1 MQYTQEL
8 AFAKKMASE
17 AGEIMRKFYR
27 GNQKITIKKDRS
39 PVTVA
44 DQTINELLIQ
54 NVQQEFPTHGVL
66 GEEASW
72 EPRRTHVWVCDPID
86 GTVAYILHLPTS
98 MFSLAFVI
106 DGQPVVAVAFN
117 PWTNELYWAV
127 KDGGAWR
134 NEEKIYVSQKKW
146 EAGVHLAGS
155 SGGNKEPV
163 DKKRKKLES
172 KHFFVSNVHGTVFKG
187 CLIAEGSVEARSFM
201 HSGAH
206 DVAAIKLII
215 EEAGGKVTDL
225 DGNQQR
231 YDRPVNGCVMSN
243 GHVHDDFLALVQS

>member
-1 MQYTQEL
+1 MQYTKEL

-17 AGEIMRKFYR
+17 AGEIMRKYYR
-27 GNQKITIKKDRS
+27 RNQQVLFKKDHS
-39 PVTVA
+39 PVTIA
-44 DQTINELLIQ
+44 DRTINNHLIEW
-54 NVQQEFPTHGVL
+54 VKKEFPDHGVL
-66 GEEASW
+66 GEESSW
-72 EPRRTHVWVCDPID
+72 EPTRNNVWVCDPID

-98 MFSLAFVI
+98 MFSVALVI
-106 DGQPVVAVAFN
+106 DGQPVVAVALN
-117 PWTNELYWAV
+117 PWTDELYWAV

-134 NEEKIYVSQKKW
+134 NSEKINVSQKKW
-146 EAGVHLAGS
+146 EAGIHLAGS

-163 DKKRKKLES
+163 DKKRKDLES
-172 KHFFVSNVHGTVFKG
+172 KQFYVSNVHGTVFKG
-187 CLIAEGSVEARSFM
+187 CLIAEGSLEARSFM

-225 DGNQQR
+225 DGNDQR

-243 GHVHDDFLALVQS
+243 GLVHDEFLALVHS